1 MENGNKGKLAK
12 RDTGFVFHFP
22 AFYTIPI
29 TSYRDGDYKLMRHLN
44 TGETKLFN
52 IAKDMGETKDL
63 AKSMP
68 EKKAAMVRKLDA
80 YLKKV
85 GAWTM
90 EEVYETRFEELDQ
103 WISENKKKVS
113 ETKEQ
118 LRKNPKDKTYR
129 DRLKKAKDLLAKHL
143 KTRSQV
149 KANQASS
156 KWL

>member
-1 MENGNKGKLAK
+1 
-12 RDTGFVFHFP
+12 
-22 AFYTIPI
+22 
-29 TSYRDGDYKLMRHLN
+29 
-44 TGETKLFN
+44 
-52 IAKDMGETKDL
+52 
-63 AKSMP
+63 
-68 EKKAAMVRKLDA
+68 
-80 YLKKV
+80 LKKV